1 MRRASW
7 TYPWIAVL
15 LFWIHI
21 DVGLKPNRCN
31 LQSPL
36 LWHSG
41 WTTRKLCWLG
51 RPNFDYDL
59 RNRVKLLIYGYDRI
73 VSKTASDCFHTHLRR
88 CWCTR
93 LLHCSQWEGYFHS
106 GIQLSW
112 VPQWVDMDLWNSKRS
127 LFMTGHPVATVIAGQ
142 SSWKQCAVQ
151 SRFAWRAQDN
161 EMHEICRKAEFKKSV
176 LQYQSLYTHC
186 KNNQFSTISALT
198 GAKKQDSISI
208 NLPFP

>member
-1 MRRASW
+1 M
-7 TYPWIAVL
+7 
-15 LFWIHI
+15 HI
-21 DVGLKPNRCN
+21 DVGFQPNRSN

-51 RPNFDYDL
+51 RPNFHYDL

-93 LLHCSQWEGYFHS
+93 LLHCSQWEGYFHP

-112 VPQWVDMDLWNSKRS
+112 VPQWVDMDLWNSKRRQ
-127 LFMTGHPVATVIAGQ
+127 FMTDYPVATVIAGQ
-142 SSWKQCAVQ
+142 SSWKQCAVE
-151 SRFAWRAQDN
+151 S
-161 EMHEICRKAEFKKSV
+161 
-176 LQYQSLYTHC
+176 HC
-186 KNNQFSTISALT
+186 KNAQFSTISTLT
-198 GAKKQDSISI
+198 GAKKQSLPPSIRLFPSRV
-208 NLPFP
+208 NLKSCFNCQSFVGCHTRKV